1 MKGGGREQNCDE
13 REKSSKV
20 GKCLNQCNVET
31 PAVEKSKKKIR
42 GANKWLCVLY
52 MKSKPND

>member
-1 MKGGGREQNCDE
+1 MKGGGKKQNWEE

-31 PAVEKSKKKIR
+31 PAVEKSKKKR
-42 GANKWLCVLY
+42 RRANKWLCIY

>member
-1 MKGGGREQNCDE
+1 MKGGGRKQNWEE

-20 GKCLNQCNVET
+20 GKYLNQCNVET
-31 PAVEKSKKKIR
+31 PAVEKSKKKEEEQTN
-42 GANKWLCVLY
+42 GCVY